1 MTQIMDIELARPG
14 YLTPVYAT
22 AGDKYSRFVEMHLYE
37 NGAPYTPPSGTTC
50 LVGWRREGGA
60 AGNYSTITES
70 DETSTHAA
78 YELEGSVL
86 TVELSED
93 VCRLPGKVY
102 LNVALQGTNGER
114 LHTWELACQV
124 ERGAVADSEDGSQ
137 PSESASEAAD
147 RAEAAA
153 AEAEAAAAE
162 AEAALG
168 QVDGKIDAAVAGVT
182 SEAQQAA
189 QDAAASAGQAAASAG
204 QVEAALNEL
213 DGMLVDGPVA
223 SVNGK
228 TGRVTLTAADV
239 QALGLPAAPK
249 AGQLLVVQSVGED
262 GSITVGTADSAPG
275 GGFFQYTGQF
285 PASPKPNT
293 LYGEILAD
301 YT

>member
-14 YLTPVYAT
+14 YLAPVYAT

-37 NGAPYTPPSGTTC
+37 NGAPYTPHSGTTC

-60 AGNYSTITES
+60 CGNYSTITES

-78 YELEGSVL
+78 YELDGSVL
-86 TVELSED
+86 TVELSKD

-102 LNVALQGTNGER
+102 LNVALQGTDGER
-114 LHTWELACQV
+114 LHTWELLCSV
-124 ERGAVADSEDGSQ
+124 EHGAVADSESGDQ

-153 AEAEAAAAE
+153 AD

-168 QVDGKIDAAVAGVT
+168 QVDGKINAAVAGVT
-182 SEAQQAA
+182 AEAQQAA
-189 QDAAASAGQAAASAG
+189 TQAAASAGQAASSASAA
-204 QVEAALNEL
+204 QSVLDEL
-213 DGMLVDGPVA
+213 DGMLEDGPVV

-239 QALGLPAAPK
+239 QALGLPAAPQ
-249 AGQLLVVQSVGED
+249 AGQLLVVESIGED

-275 GGFFQYTGQF
+275 GGLVVSETDIPVESRTEGM
-285 PASPKPNT
+285 
-293 LYGEILAD
+293 LYFILD
-301 YT
+301 SGVRT

>member
-70 DETSTHAA
+70 DETSTHSA
-78 YELEGSVL
+78 YKLDGSVL

-93 VCRLPGKVY
+93 VCRLPGRVY
-102 LNVALQGTNGER
+102 LNVALQGTDGER
-114 LHTWELACQV
+114 LHTWELLCSV
-124 ERGAVADSEDGSQ
+124 ERGAVADSEDGDQ

-153 AEAEAAAAE
+153 AD

-168 QVDGKIDAAVAGVT
+168 QVDDKINAAVEGVT
-182 SEAQQAA
+182 DEAQQAA

-204 QVEAALNEL
+204 QVEAALEEL
-213 DGMLVDGPVA
+213 DGMLEDGPVV

-239 QALGLPAAPK
+239 QALGLPAAPV
-249 AGQLLVVQSVGED
+249 AGQLLVIEAVGED

-275 GGFFQYTGQF
+275 GGLVVSDTYIPVENRTEGMLYFFLDSEVGT
-285 PASPKPNT
+285 
-293 LYGEILAD
+293 
-301 YT
+301 

>member
-14 YLTPVYAT
+14 YLAPVYAT

-78 YELEGSVL
+78 YELDGSVL

-102 LNVALQGTNGER
+102 LNVALQGTGGER
-114 LHTWELACQV
+114 LHTWELLCSV
-124 ERGAVADSEDGSQ
+124 EHGAVADSESGDQ

-153 AEAEAAAAE
+153 AD

-168 QVDGKIDAAVAGVT
+168 QVDDKINAAVQGVT
-182 SEAQQAA
+182 DEAKQAA
-189 QDAAASAGQAAASAG
+189 ENAAASAGQAASSASAA
-204 QVEAALNEL
+204 QSVLEEL
-213 DGMLVDGPVA
+213 DGMLEDGPVV

-239 QALGLPAAPK
+239 QALGLPAAPQ
-249 AGQLLVVQSVGED
+249 AGQLLVVESIGED

-275 GGFFQYTGQF
+275 GGLVVSETDIPVESRTEGM
-285 PASPKPNT
+285 
-293 LYGEILAD
+293 LYFILDSGGDGA
-301 YT
+301 

>member
-70 DETSTHAA
+70 DETSTRAA

-93 VCRLPGKVY
+93 VCRLPGRVY
-102 LNVALQGTNGER
+102 LNVALQGTDGER
-114 LHTWELACQV
+114 LHTWELLCSV
-124 ERGAVADSEDGSQ
+124 ERGAVADSESGSQ

-147 RAEAAA
+147 R
-153 AEAEAAAAE
+153 AEAAAAE

-182 SEAQQAA
+182 AEAQQAA

-204 QVEAALNEL
+204 QVEAALEEL
-213 DGMLVDGPVA
+213 DGLLEDGPVV

-249 AGQLLVVQSVGED
+249 AGQLLVVKSVGED

-275 GGFFQYTGQF
+275 GGLVVSDTYIPVEDREEGMLYFFTDSGSGGDD
-285 PASPKPNT
+285 A
-293 LYGEILAD
+293 
-301 YT
+301 

>member
-14 YLTPVYAT
+14 YLPPIFAT

-70 DETSTHAA
+70 DEATTHSA
-78 YELEGSVL
+78 YKLEGSVL

-102 LNVALQGTNGER
+102 LNVALQGTDGER
-114 LHTWELACQV
+114 LHTWELTCQV
-124 ERGAVADSEDGSQ
+124 EHGAVADSESGDQ

-153 AEAEAAAAE
+153 AD

-168 QVDGKIDAAVAGVT
+168 QVDSKINAAVEGVT
-182 SEAQQAA
+182 DEAQQAA
-189 QDAAASAGQAAASAG
+189 QDAAASAGQAASSASAA
-204 QVEAALNEL
+204 QSVLEEL
-213 DGMLVDGPVA
+213 DGMLEDGPVV

-239 QALGLPAAPK
+239 QALGLPAAPQ
-249 AGQLLVVQSVGED
+249 AGQLLVVESIGED
-262 GSITVGTADSAPG
+262 GAITVGTADSAPG
-275 GGFFQYTGQF
+275 GGLVVSETDIPVENRTEGM
-285 PASPKPNT
+285 
-293 LYGEILAD
+293 LYFILD
-301 YT
+301 SGGGGT

>member
-14 YLTPVYAT
+14 YLAPVYAT
-22 AGDKYSRFVEMHLYE
+22 AGDKYSRWVEMHLYE

-60 AGNYSTITES
+60 CGNYSTITES

-78 YELEGSVL
+78 YELDGSVL

-102 LNVALQGTNGER
+102 LNVALQGTDGER
-114 LHTWELACQV
+114 LHTWELTCQV
-124 ERGAVADSEDGSQ
+124 EHGAVADSESGDQ

-153 AEAEAAAAE
+153 AD

-168 QVDGKIDAAVAGVT
+168 QVDDKIDAAVQGVT
-182 SEAQQAA
+182 DEAQQAA
-189 QDAAASAGQAAASAG
+189 QDAAASAGQAATSASAA
-204 QVEAALNEL
+204 QSVLDEL
-213 DGMLVDGPVA
+213 DGMLADGPVV

-239 QALGLPAAPK
+239 QALGLPAAPQ
-249 AGQLLVVQSVGED
+249 AGQLLVIEAVGED

-275 GGFFQYTGQF
+275 GGLVVSETDIPVESRTEGM
-285 PASPKPNT
+285 
-293 LYGEILAD
+293 LYFILD
-301 YT
+301 SGVST

>member
-14 YLTPVYAT
+14 YLAPVYAT
-22 AGDKYSRFVEMHLYE
+22 AGDKYSRWVEMHLYE

-60 AGNYSTITES
+60 CGNYSTITES

-78 YELEGSVL
+78 YDLDGSVL

-102 LNVALQGTNGER
+102 LNVALQGTDGER
-114 LHTWELACQV
+114 LHTWELTCQV
-124 ERGAVADSEDGSQ
+124 EHGAVADSESGDQ

-153 AEAEAAAAE
+153 AN

-168 QVDGKIDAAVAGVT
+168 QVDDKIDAAVQGVT
-182 SEAQQAA
+182 DEAQQAA
-189 QDAAASAGQAAASAG
+189 QDAAASAGQAATSASAA
-204 QVEAALNEL
+204 QSVLDEL
-213 DGMLVDGPVA
+213 DGMLEDGPVV

-239 QALGLPAAPK
+239 QALGLPAAPQV
-249 AGQLLVVQSVGED
+249 GQLLVIEAVGED
-262 GSITVGTADSAPG
+262 GSVTVGTADSAPG
-275 GGFFQYTGQF
+275 GGLVVSDTYIPVENRTEGMLYFFLDSEVGT
-285 PASPKPNT
+285 
-293 LYGEILAD
+293 
-301 YT
+301 

>member
-22 AGDKYSRFVEMHLYE
+22 AGDKYSRWVEMHLYE

-60 AGNYSTITES
+60 AGNYDTITES
-70 DETSTHAA
+70 DETSAHSA
-78 YELEGSVL
+78 YQLEGSVL

-102 LNVALQGTNGER
+102 LNVALQGTDGER
-114 LHTWELACQV
+114 LHTWELTCQV
-124 ERGAVADSEDGSQ
+124 EHGAVADSESGDQ

-153 AEAEAAAAE
+153 AD

-168 QVDGKIDAAVAGVT
+168 QVDDKINAAVEGVT
-182 SEAQQAA
+182 DEAQQAA
-189 QDAAASAGQAAASAG
+189 QDAAASAGQAAASAS
-204 QVEAALNEL
+204 AAQSVLEEL
-213 DGMLVDGPVA
+213 DGMLEDGPVV

-239 QALGLPAAPK
+239 QALGLPAAPQ
-249 AGQLLVVQSVGED
+249 AGQLLVVESIGED

-275 GGFFQYTGQF
+275 GGLVVSDVDIPVENRTEGM
-285 PASPKPNT
+285 
-293 LYGEILAD
+293 LYFIVEGSA
-301 YT
+301 

>member
-14 YLTPVYAT
+14 YLAPVYAT
-22 AGDKYSRFVEMHLYE
+22 AGDKYSRFVEMHLYS

-78 YELEGSVL
+78 YELDGSVL

-102 LNVALQGTNGER
+102 LNVALQGTDGER
-114 LHTWELACQV
+114 LHTWELLCSV
-124 ERGAVADSEDGSQ
+124 EHGAVADSESGDQ

-153 AEAEAAAAE
+153 AD
-162 AEAALG
+162 AEAALD
-168 QVDGKIDAAVAGVT
+168 QVDGKINAAVQGVT
-182 SEAQQAA
+182 DEAKQAA
-189 QDAAASAGQAAASAG
+189 HDAAASAS
-204 QVEAALNEL
+204 EAQSVLEEL
-213 DGMLVDGPVA
+213 DGMLEDGPVV

-239 QALGLPAAPK
+239 QALGLPAAPQT
-249 AGQLLVVQSVGED
+249 GQLLVVESIGED

-275 GGFFQYTGQF
+275 GGLVVSEVDIPVESRTEGM
-285 PASPKPNT
+285 
-293 LYGEILAD
+293 LYFIVEGGA
-301 YT
+301 

>member
-70 DETSTHAA
+70 DETSTRAA

-114 LHTWELACQV
+114 LHTWELLCSV
-124 ERGAVADSEDGSQ
+124 EHGAVADSESGDQ

-147 RAEAAA
+147 R
-153 AEAEAAAAE
+153 AEAAAAE

-182 SEAQQAA
+182 AEAQQAA
-189 QDAAASAGQAAASAG
+189 QDAAASAEK
-204 QVEAALNEL
+204 VDAALEEL
-213 DGMLVDGPVA
+213 DGMLEDGPVV

-228 TGRVTLTAADV
+228 T
-239 QALGLPAAPK
+239 K
-249 AGQLLVVQSVGED
+249 AEVKG
-262 GSITVGTADSAPG
+262 GSLDLNASGIANLKGATV
-275 GGFFQYTGQF
+275 
-285 PASPKPNT
+285 N
-293 LYGEILAD
+293 IN
-301 YT
+301 